1 MIVLFNSLLNMTVYR
16 VGISMDKLNIQLD
29 NDGYLANLE
38 SWSPEIAI
46 ALAQAEQ
53 ITLTDNHWEVI
64 YLLQAFYREF
74 EISPAMRPLVKY
86 TEKKLGPEKGRSIY
100 LLQLFPPSPAK
111 IASKIAGLPRPT
123 NCL

>member
-1 MIVLFNSLLNMTVYR
+1 MHLSIDGRNIAV
-16 VGISMDKLNIQLD
+16 DK
-29 NDGYLANLE
+29 DGYLINLNDWDNEAAN
-38 SWSPEIAI
+38 
-46 ALAQAEQ
+46 ALAAQENISLTTAHWEI
-53 ITLTDNHWEVI
+53 ITL
-64 YLLQAFYREF
+64 LQEFYREF
-74 EISPAMRPLVKY
+74 EISPAMRALVKY